1 MRLHRFF
8 IDQEIRDA
16 KDVVVTDRDL
26 LNQWKNVFRLGK
38 EDRVILLDGSG
49 FEFEAEF
56 ALLTRD
62 RAELAILAV
71 KKAANVSERNI
82 TLYASLIKKDNFEWV
97 LEKGTELGV
106 AGFVPLQTERSEKK
120 DLNIERAK
128 RIIREAS
135 EQSGRGMEP
144 ELYAV
149 DTLADAVGNASMKL
163 VAFDPTGAELDRNS
177 LRESEIGIL
186 VGPEGGWSERE
197 LAFFKEKN
205 ISVYTLGPQVLR
217 AETAAIAISTLAL
230 L

>member
-56 ALLTRD
+56 ALLARD